1 MSRAQKNHSGL
12 KKHYLAALAIILFV
26 VLITILELT
35 NTTHFFH
42 ENKVI
47 TSANSLTK
55 GESAQNSN
63 KHTPVTGVNNLTN
76 TTTSNNAKSAAGT
89 NSTYLITPSGNF
101 VSNHHPNLSGSPAP
115 NLISSVCTTTPG
127 ATCTINFTQDGIT
140 KSLATETADSSGT
153 VYWTWK
159 LQDTSLTTGSWQ
171 IQAVANLNGQTKTAT
186 DPMELV
192 VSP

>member
-12 KKHYLAALAIILFV
+12 KKHYLAAFAIILFV

-115 NLISSVCTTTPG
+115 NL
-127 ATCTINFTQDGIT
+127 
-140 KSLATETADSSGT
+140 
-153 VYWTWK
+153 
-159 LQDTSLTTGSWQ
+159 
-171 IQAVANLNGQTKTAT
+171 
-186 DPMELV
+186 
-192 VSP
+192 